1 MVGPRFEIRV
11 LILIAT
17 HRRLHE
23 GSSFG
28 RHSWAVACFW
38 SDILLVARGK
48 TSALI
53 VMATTWQVHGKTMA
67 RAWQEH
73 GRSMARAWQE
83 HGSTAH
89 AQYAWSAGCGIACPS
104 HYILRSPKAT
114 TNFTTPGV
122 AFGTM
127 TVAAVVG
134 FQIYNLQIALAQ
146 ADREF

>member
-1 MVGPRFEIRV
+1 
-11 LILIAT
+11 
-17 HRRLHE
+17 
-23 GSSFG
+23 
-28 RHSWAVACFW
+28 
-38 SDILLVARGK
+38 
-48 TSALI
+48 
-53 VMATTWQVHGKTMA
+53 MAG
-67 RAWQEH
+67 AWQEH

-104 HYILRSPKAT
+104 HYILRSPKRT
-114 TNFTTPGV
+114 TNFRIPGV
-122 AFGTM
+122 AFGIM

>member
-53 VMATTWQVHGKTMA
+53 VMQEHGNNMA

-73 GRSMARAWQE
+73 GKSMARTWQEHGKSMAGAWQE
-83 HGSTAH
+83 HG
-89 AQYAWSAGCGIACPS
+89 
-104 HYILRSPKAT
+104 KK
-114 TNFTTPGV
+114 
-122 AFGTM
+122 
-127 TVAAVVG
+127 
-134 FQIYNLQIALAQ
+134 
-146 ADREF
+146 

>member
-1 MVGPRFEIRV
+1 
-11 LILIAT
+11 
-17 HRRLHE
+17 
-23 GSSFG
+23 
-28 RHSWAVACFW
+28 
-38 SDILLVARGK
+38 
-48 TSALI
+48 
-53 VMATTWQVHGKTMA
+53 MAG
-67 RAWQEH
+67 AWQEH

-104 HYILRSPKAT
+104 HYILRSPQETK
-114 TNFTTPGV
+114 NFKTPGV